1 MKEVNNVK
9 IEIVGKP
16 KEIAALVLAVQE
28 RQSQVVNQLALS
40 PVYNTSRTQNN
51 TSQSNLTHKRVIED
65 SGEAD
70 SAVHS
75 QSLSEFGAF
84 VCVHQPNRRISDH
97 KTLLPKSLL
106 SNNRHSK
113 ANPFRQIKVTHHKR
127 AYRQELQIQISVE
140 HFFAEAPN
148 QIPAMNLEQK
158 RCQA

>member
-1 MKEVNNVK
+1 MK

-75 QSLSEFGAF
+75 QSLSEFGAIGA
-84 VCVHQPNRRISDH
+84 HTMQTERYK
-97 KTLLPKSLL
+97 KTL
-106 SNNRHSK
+106 
-113 ANPFRQIKVTHHKR
+113 
-127 AYRQELQIQISVE
+127 
-140 HFFAEAPN
+140 
-148 QIPAMNLEQK
+148 
-158 RCQA
+158 